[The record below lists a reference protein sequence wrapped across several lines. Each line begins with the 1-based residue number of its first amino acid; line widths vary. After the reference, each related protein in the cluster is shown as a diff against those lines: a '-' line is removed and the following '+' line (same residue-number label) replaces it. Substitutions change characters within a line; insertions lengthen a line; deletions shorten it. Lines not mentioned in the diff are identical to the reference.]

1 MQDEGLPP
9 RVMFVEMEVSVFTV
23 TMRCQPRVRMAVELI
38 LVSQGTVD
46 VQRRRLHGSMMMV
59 MIVFIAKLKHLRLL
73 VQAEPHT
80 EPSIQFR
87 VIGQLQESDLRCLF
101 ANDVL
106 SI

>member
-1 MQDEGLPP
+1 IQDEGLPP

-23 TMRCQPRVRMAVELI
+23 IMRCQPRMRMAVELI

-46 VQRRRLHGSMMMV
+46 VQRRRLYRPMMMV
-59 MIVFIAKLKHLRLL
+59 MIVFIAKFKRLRLL
-73 VQAEPHT
+73 VQAESHT

-87 VIGQLQESDLRCLF
+87 VIGQLQEPYLRCLL